1 MHESGHVIFGILPNV
16 NMTKHSQDGDSVKS
30 VSSCTERL
38 TLSPTKK
45 MKKIGGKGS
54 VDSLK
59 NLKQLGCVFQ
69 DVEPPKSNSISRK
82 SMKTLGP
89 KHTVKFS

>member
-16 NMTKHSQDGDSVKS
+16 NITKHSQDADSVKNA
-30 VSSCTERL
+30 SSCTERL
-38 TLSPTKK
+38 TVSRTKK
-45 MKKIGGKGS
+45 MRKTGGKGCVAFLMNS
-54 VDSLK
+54 K
-59 NLKQLGCVFQ
+59 ELGCFQ
-69 DVEPPKSNSISRK
+69 DVEPPKSNSILRK